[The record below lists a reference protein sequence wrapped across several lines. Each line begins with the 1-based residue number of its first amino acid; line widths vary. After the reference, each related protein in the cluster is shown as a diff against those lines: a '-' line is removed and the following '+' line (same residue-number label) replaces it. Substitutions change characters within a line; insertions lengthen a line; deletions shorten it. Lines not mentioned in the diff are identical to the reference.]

1 MLEFVNRIPIGQKLI
16 GLIAGLLSIML
27 VIAAYSEYVTKKSGE
42 EIEDLTQYLI
52 PPQGALGKIATHL
65 LEQQV
70 HIERTLRLVA
80 EAKPNDALVDAELDA
95 FRTISTKVKKELK
108 NIEDGLTETFKNV
121 NKVEDA
127 IALARL
133 EAAIPRLEKEHRTF
147 EAQVLKTIEQTR
159 KKLPTETISALDEL
173 KREQQNIEEIVETT
187 QTNFSLFIDQQATVI
202 MEHERKRGSLAI
214 ENLLVAVAAFIFGI
228 LMAVIIT
235 RRMLLPIRRLIVST
249 NAVAKGDLSVDVEPT
264 TKDELG
270 ALTIAFREMT
280 QGLREKE
287 AIKLTFSQYVDPRIV
302 RHLLAP
308 GSADLEGDR
317 RDMTVFF
324 SDIVDFTSIS
334 ERLTPQALV
343 RLINAY
349 LVEMSKPIA
358 AGSGVIDKFIGDAI
372 MAYWGV
378 PFVKEDEHPRLA
390 VRAGLQMFEFLDK
403 FRLQI
408 PEITGLRT
416 GAPDIDIRIGVATGP
431 VLIGN
436 MGSNTV
442 KNYTIMG
449 DTVNLAARLESACR
463 EYGIRML
470 ISDSTRQRTENDFL
484 VREIDLIAV
493 KGKDEPTRVF
503 EPIVE
508 MDASS
513 PLLKQMTERFSAA
526 LAAYRAQEWD
536 EAENGFKAV
545 LAALPGDGPSR
556 IFLERVS
563 LLRAT
568 PPGGDWN
575 GVWRFNRK

>member
-16 GLIAGLLSIML
+16 GLIAVLLSIML

-187 QTNFSLFIDQQATVI
+187 QTNFSLFIDQQAAVI

-403 FRLQI
+403 FRVQI

-449 DTVNLAARLESACR
+449 DTVNLAARLEGACR

-503 EPIVE
+503 EPIAE

-513 PLLKQMTERFSAA
+513 PLLKQMTERFSTA
-526 LAAYRAQEWD
+526 LAAYRAQQWD
-536 EAENGFKAV
+536 EAEAGFKAV

>member
-52 PPQGALGKIATHL
+52 PPQGALAKIATHL

-70 HIERTLRLVA
+70 HVERTLRLVA
-80 EAKPNDALVDAELDA
+80 EAKPNDVLVDAELDA
-95 FRTISTKVKKELK
+95 FRKLSTKVNKELK
-108 NIEDGLTETFKNV
+108 NIEDALTETFKNV

-133 EAAIPRLEKEHRTF
+133 EAAIPRLEKEHRTY
-147 EAQVLKTIEQTR
+147 EAQVLKTIDQTR
-159 KKLPTETISALDEL
+159 KKLPTETISAIDEL

-187 QTNFSLFIDQQATVI
+187 QTNFSDFIDQQAKVI
-202 MEHERKRGSLAI
+202 MEHERKRGLLGI

-287 AIKLTFSQYVDPRIV
+287 AIKQTFSQYVDPRIV

-442 KNYTIMG
+442 KSYTIMG
-449 DTVNLAARLESACR
+449 DTVNLAARLEGACK

-470 ISDSTRQRTENDFL
+470 ISDSTRQHTENDFL
-484 VREIDLIAV
+484 VREIDLITV

-508 MDASS
+508 MEASS

-536 EAENGFKAV
+536 EAEAGFKAV

-556 IFLERVS
+556 IFLDRVS

-568 PPGGDWN
+568 PPGGDWD
-575 GVWRFNRK
+575 GVWRINSK

>member
-52 PPQGALGKIATHL
+52 PPQGALAKIATHL

-70 HIERTLRLVA
+70 HVERTLRLVA

-95 FRTISTKVKKELK
+95 FRKLSTKVNKELK
-108 NIEDGLTETFKNV
+108 NIEDALTETFKNV

-287 AIKLTFSQYVDPRIV
+287 AIKQTFSQYVDPRIV

-442 KNYTIMG
+442 KSYTIMG
-449 DTVNLAARLESACR
+449 DTVNLAARLEGACK

-470 ISDSTRQRTENDFL
+470 ISNSTRQHTENDFL
-484 VREIDLIAV
+484 VREIDLITV

-508 MDASS
+508 MEASS

-536 EAENGFKAV
+536 EAEAGFKAV

-556 IFLERVS
+556 IFLDRVS

-568 PPGGDWN
+568 PPGGDWD
-575 GVWRFNRK
+575 GVWRINSK

>member
-42 EIEDLTQYLI
+42 EIEDLTMYLI
-52 PPQGALGKIATHL
+52 PPQTALAKIATHL

-70 HIERTLRLVA
+70 HVERALRLA
-80 EAKPNDALVDAELDA
+80 TEAKPNDASIEGELDA
-95 FRTISTKVKKELK
+95 FRKLSTKVNKEIK
-108 NIEDGLTETFKNV
+108 TIEDALTETFKNV

-133 EAAIPRLEKEHRTF
+133 EAAIPQVEKEHKGY
-147 EAQVLKTIEQTR
+147 EAQALKTIEQLR
-159 KKLPTETISALDEL
+159 KKLPTEAITAIDEL
-173 KREQQNIEEIVETT
+173 SREQHQIEEVLEAT
-187 QTNFSLFIDQQATVI
+187 QTNLGIFIDRQAAVI
-202 MEHERKRGSLAI
+202 MEHERKRGLLGL
-214 ENLLVAVAAFIFGI
+214 ENLLVALAAFIFGI

-235 RRMLLPIRRLIVST
+235 RRMLQPIRRLIVST
-249 NAVAKGDLSVDVEPT
+249 NAVARGDLSVNVEPT

-287 AIKLTFSQYVDPRIV
+287 AIKQTFSQYVDPRIV
-302 RHLLAP
+302 HHLLAP

-317 RDMTVFF
+317 RNMTVFF
-324 SDIVDFTSIS
+324 SDIAGFTSIS

-378 PFVKEDEHPRLA
+378 PFVKEEEHPRLA
-390 VRAGLQMFEFLDK
+390 VRAGLQMFEYLDK
-403 FRLQI
+403 FRLEI

-416 GAPDIDIRIGVATGP
+416 GAPDIDIRIGIATGP

-436 MGSNTV
+436 MGSTTM

-449 DTVNLAARLESACR
+449 DTVNLAARLEGACK

-470 ISDSTRQRTENDFL
+470 ISDATWLAAEKDFL

-493 KGKDEPTRVF
+493 KGKVEPTRIF
-503 EPIVE
+503 EPIAE
-508 MDASS
+508 MDASA
-513 PLLKQMTERFSAA
+513 PPLKQIVERFGGA
-526 LAAYRAQEWD
+526 LAAYRAQQWD
-536 EAENGFKAV
+536 EAESGFKAV
-545 LAALPGDGPSR
+545 LAARPSDGPSR

-563 LLRAT
+563 MLRDK
-568 PPGGDWN
+568 PPGKDWD
-575 GVWRFNRK
+575 GVWRMTSK

>member
-1 MLEFVNRIPIGQKLI
+1 MFKFVDRIPIAQKLI

-27 VIAAYSEYVTKKSGE
+27 VIAAYSGYVTKKSGE

-52 PPQGALGKIATHL
+52 PPQNALARIATHL

-70 HIERTLRLVA
+70 HVERSLRLVA
-80 EAKPNDALVDAELDA
+80 EANPNDTLIDAELAA
-95 FRTISTKVKKELK
+95 FGELSTKVNKEIK
-108 NIEDGLTETFKNV
+108 TIEDALTETFKSV

-133 EAAIPRLEKEHRTF
+133 EAVIPQIDKEHKGY
-147 EAQVLKTIEQTR
+147 EAQVLKTIEQLR
-159 KKLPTETISALDEL
+159 RKLPTDALTAMEVL
-173 KREQQNIEEIVETT
+173 TTEQKQIEEVLEST
-187 QTNFSLFIDQQATVI
+187 QAQFNDFIDKQALVI
-202 MEHERKRGSLAI
+202 MEHERKRGLLGL
-214 ENLLVAVAAFIFGI
+214 ENLLVAGAAFIVGI

-235 RRMLLPIRRLIVST
+235 RRMLHPIRRLIIGT
-249 NAVAKGDLSVDVEPT
+249 DAVAKGDLSVDVEPT

-270 ALTIAFREMT
+270 TLTIAFREMT

-287 AIKLTFSQYVDPRIV
+287 SIKQTFSQYVDPRIV

-308 GSADLEGDR
+308 GSSDLEGDR

-324 SDIVDFTSIS
+324 SDIAGFTSIS

-378 PFVKEDEHPRLA
+378 PFVKEEEHPRLA
-390 VRAGLQMFEFLDK
+390 VRAGLQMFELLDK

-449 DTVNLAARLESACR
+449 DTVNLAARLEGACK

-470 ISDSTRQRTENDFL
+470 ISDNTHQHTEKDFL

-493 KGKDEPTRVF
+493 KGKEEPTRIF
-503 EPIVE
+503 EPIAE
-508 MDASS
+508 MSASS
-513 PLLKQMTERFSAA
+513 PLLRQMAERFSSS
-526 LAAYRAQEWD
+526 LVAYRAQKWD
-536 EAENGFKAV
+536 EAEVGFKAV
-545 LAALPGDGPSR
+545 FAARPGDGPSR

-563 LLRAT
+563 LLRAM
-568 PPGGDWN
+568 PPGDDWD
-575 GVWRFNRK
+575 GVWRMKTK

>member
-16 GLIAGLLSIML
+16 GLIAVLLSIML

-187 QTNFSLFIDQQATVI
+187 QTNFSLFIDQQAAVI

-378 PFVKEDEHPRLA
+378 PFVKEDEHPGLA

-403 FRLQI
+403 FRVQI

-484 VREIDLIAV
+484 VREIDLITV

-503 EPIVE
+503 EPIAE

-513 PLLKQMTERFSAA
+513 PLLKQMTERFSTA
-526 LAAYRAQEWD
+526 LAAYRAQQWD
-536 EAENGFKAV
+536 EAEAGFKAV

>member
-187 QTNFSLFIDQQATVI
+187 QTNFSNFIDQQATVI
-202 MEHERKRGSLAI
+202 MEHERKRGLLGI

>member
-16 GLIAGLLSIML
+16 GLIAALLSIML

-52 PPQGALGKIATHL
+52 PPQGALAKIAIHL
-65 LEQQV
+65 LEQQIHV
-70 HIERTLRLVA
+70 ERTLRLVS
-80 EAKPNDALVDAELDA
+80 EAKPDDALVDAELDA
-95 FRTISTKVKKELK
+95 FRLLSAKVHKELK
-108 NIEDGLTETFKNV
+108 SIDSALTETFKNV
-121 NKVEDA
+121 NKVDDA

-133 EAAIPRLEKEHRTF
+133 EAAIPRIDKEHREY
-147 EAQVLKTIEQTR
+147 EAQVLKTVEQMR
-159 KKLPTETISALDEL
+159 KKLPAQTMSAMDEL
-173 KREQQNIEEIVETT
+173 KREQHNVEEIIETT
-187 QTNFSLFIDQQATVI
+187 QSSLSAFVDQQANIV
-202 MEHERKRGSLAI
+202 MEHERKRGMLGL
-214 ENLLVAVAAFIFGI
+214 ENLFVAAVAFIFGI

-235 RRMLLPIRRLIVST
+235 RRMLEPIRRLIVST
-249 NAVAKGDLSVDVEPT
+249 KAVAKGDLSVDVEPT

-287 AIKLTFSQYVDPRIV
+287 AIKQTFSQYVDPRIV
-302 RHLLAP
+302 HHLLAP

-324 SDIVDFTSIS
+324 SDIAGFTSIS

-378 PFVKEDEHPRLA
+378 PFVKEEEHPRLA

-449 DTVNLAARLESACR
+449 DTVNLAARLEGACK

-470 ISDSTRQRTENDFL
+470 ISDATRQRTENDFL

-493 KGKDEPTRVF
+493 KGKDEPTRVY
-503 EPIVE
+503 EPIAE
-508 MDASS
+508 MAASS
-513 PLLKQMTERFSAA
+513 PLLKQMTERFSSA
-526 LAAYRAQEWD
+526 LIAYRTQKWD
-536 EAENGFKAV
+536 DADAGFKAV
-545 LAALPGDGPSR
+545 LSALPGDGPSR
-556 IFLERVS
+556 IFLERIS
-563 LLRAT
+563 LLRAS
-568 PPGGDWN
+568 PPGDDWD
-575 GVWRFNRK
+575 GVWRMHSK

>member
-187 QTNFSLFIDQQATVI
+187 QTNFSLFIDQQAAVI

-403 FRLQI
+403 FRVQI

-416 GAPDIDIRIGVATGP
+416 GAPDIDMRIGVATGP

-503 EPIVE
+503 EPIAE

-513 PLLKQMTERFSAA
+513 PLLKQMTERFSTS
-526 LAAYRAQEWD
+526 LAAYRAQQWD
-536 EAENGFKAV
+536 EAEAGFKAV